1 MKKVEYSIGQL
12 GKLTHTKVPTV
23 RYYEEIGLITPVGRS
38 EGGQRR
44 FDQASVR
51 RLGFVRHARELG
63 FTLDAIRQL
72 LGLADRPTASC
83 EPVDGIVQQQLHEVD
98 LRLARLQAIRQ
109 ELQRML
115 DECSGGKAGDCRIL
129 EVLADHSLCL
139 TEDHDHPDST
149 TDRQI

>member
-1 MKKVEYSIGQL
+1 MEYSIGQL

-23 RYYEEIGLITPVGRS
+23 RYYEQIGLITPIGRS

-44 FDQASVR
+44 FDQASVQ

-63 FTLDAIRQL
+63 FTLDAN
-72 LGLADRPTASC
+72 RPSASC
-83 EPVDGIVQQQLHEVD
+83 EPVDGIVQQQLQEVD
-98 LRLARLQAIRQ
+98 QRLARLQAIRQ

-115 DECSGGKAGDCRIL
+115 DECEGGKAGNCRIL

-139 TEDHDHPDST
+139 TADHEHPEST
-149 TDRQI
+149 DPQPA

>member
-1 MKKVEYSIGQL
+1 MVYSIGQL
-12 GKLTHTKVPTV
+12 GRFTHTKVPTV
-23 RYYEEIGLITPVGRS
+23 RYYEQIGLIKPLGRS

-44 FDQASVR
+44 FDQSSVQ
-51 RLGFVRHARELG
+51 RLSFIRHARELG

-72 LGLADRPTASC
+72 LGLADRPSESC

-98 LRLARLQAIRQ
+98 QRLARLQTVRE

-115 DECSGGKAGDCRIL
+115 DQCAGGTAGDCRIL

-139 TEDHDHPDST
+139 TEDHDNPTKTPPAESV
-149 TDRQI
+149 